1 MVISKEGRTFRQ
13 RVWDLWFVEKYV
25 FRRNGFGKASVRIDM
40 LISPPDQ
47 RRRDLDN
54 TLKAILDGIQHAGI
68 IEDDVQVKSISAR
81 WTEPEPPGF
90 VLLQISDLEVNESG
104 CPMS

>member
-25 FRRNGFGKASVRIDM
+25 FRRNGFGKAPVRIDM
-40 LISPPDQ
+40 VISPPDR

-54 TLKAILDGIQHAGI
+54 VLKAILDGIQHAGI
-68 IEDDVQVKSISAR
+68 IEDDAQVESLSAR
-81 WTEPEPPGF
+81 WTVSEPPGF
-90 VLLQISDLEVNESG
+90 VVLRISDLESNESG
-104 CPMS
+104 CRTS